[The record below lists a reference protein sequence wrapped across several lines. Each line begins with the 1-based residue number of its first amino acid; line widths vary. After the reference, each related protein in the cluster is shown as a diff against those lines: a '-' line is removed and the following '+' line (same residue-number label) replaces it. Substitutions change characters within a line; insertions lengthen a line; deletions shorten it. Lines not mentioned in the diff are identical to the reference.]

1 MKNNGQFLVGYIRVA
16 KFSLM
21 KIEYEKKS
29 KFSLLLIINL
39 LIYFK
44 SK

>member
-1 MKNNGQFLVGYIRVA
+1 MKNNSQFLVGHIRVA
-16 KFSLM
+16 KFSFI
-21 KIEYEKKS
+21 KIEFEKKS